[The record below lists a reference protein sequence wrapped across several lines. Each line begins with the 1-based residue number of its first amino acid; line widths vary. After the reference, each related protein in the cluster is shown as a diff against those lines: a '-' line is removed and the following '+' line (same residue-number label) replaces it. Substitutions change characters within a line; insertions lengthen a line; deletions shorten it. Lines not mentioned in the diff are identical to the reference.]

1 MYDLL
6 ITESGDD
13 TYLIFVTTITTA
25 GCVKNLAKCKNF
37 QMEHEKLLYTQCE
50 ILHTVLSQI
59 YELPSV
65 KFLGLKLQLCQKIRN
80 IRYGKMNI
88 VQLQK

>member
-13 TYLIFVTTITTA
+13 AYLIFVTTITTA

-37 QMEHEKLLYTQCE
+37 QMEHEKLLYTQTQCE

-65 KFLGLKLQLCQKIRN
+65 KFLGLKLQLCQKITN

-88 VQLQK
+88 EQL

>member
-1 MYDLL
+1 
-6 ITESGDD
+6 
-13 TYLIFVTTITTA
+13 
-25 GCVKNLAKCKNF
+25 
-37 QMEHEKLLYTQCE
+37 MEHEKLLYTQCE

-65 KFLGLKLQLCQKIRN
+65 KFLGLKLQLCQKITN

-88 VQLQK
+88 VQL